1 MKNLKNALISIVLIA
16 IILIGAS
23 RIFNF
28 DFPSFG
34 SSSSS
39 TPTPASVDTR
49 QNLRYF
55 NFVSN
60 IDNKELSNDFIRYLN
75 ETCQPDDADF
85 AASFLK
91 TTAEVTNTG
100 TGQVET
106 QVVDDSIKLF
116 QNKELGLRVGSSKA
130 LGRFGV
136 KLANNYKWNCAR
148 IRATNYNRLKTA
160 PEEDGSFAYSKQ
172 TDGSAYK
179 LNNSENVVL
188 PMNEDMKVADEI
200 IEKEFSFT
208 DYQTTLE
215 FVGVVGRP
223 CILTLELWTDTSL
236 LEVDM

>member
-1 MKNLKNALISIVLIA
+1 MKTIKNALISIVLIG

-23 RIFNF
+23 RLFNF
-28 DFPSFG
+28 DLPSIG

-60 IDNKELSNDFIRYLN
+60 IDNKELSKDFIRYLN
-75 ETCQPDDADF
+75 ETCQPDDVDF
-85 AASFLK
+85 ASSYLS
-91 TTAEVTNTG
+91 TTIEDSSSG
-100 TGQVET
+100 TPT
-106 QVVDDSIKLF
+106 TKVVNDSIKVF
-116 QNKELGLRVGSSKA
+116 QNKELGLRIGSSKA

-136 KLANNYKWNCAR
+136 KLANNYKWNYAR
-148 IRATNYNRLKTA
+148 IRAVNYHRLKTA

-215 FVGVVGRP
+215 IVGVVGRP

>member
-1 MKNLKNALISIVLIA
+1 MKTLKNALISLILIV

-23 RIFNF
+23 RLFNF
-28 DFPSFG
+28 DLPSIG

-39 TPTPASVDTR
+39 STAQPSVDTR

-60 IDNKELSNDFIRYLN
+60 IDNKDLSKDFIKYLN
-75 ETCQPDDADF
+75 EICQPDDVDF
-85 AASFLK
+85 AASLLQ
-91 TTAEVTNTG
+91 TTAEVTNAETG
-100 TGQVET
+100 SVET
-106 QVVDDSIKLF
+106 KVVDDSIKLF

-136 KLANNYKWNCAR
+136 RLANNYKWNCAK

-236 LEVDM
+236 LEIDM